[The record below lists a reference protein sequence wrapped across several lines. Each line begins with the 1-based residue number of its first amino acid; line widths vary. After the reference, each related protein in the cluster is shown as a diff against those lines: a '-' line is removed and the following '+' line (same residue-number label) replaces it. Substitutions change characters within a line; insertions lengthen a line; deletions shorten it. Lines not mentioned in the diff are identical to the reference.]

1 MQIVKTYK
9 FKLYQTK
16 KNKNLHQQID
26 IAGLIYN
33 HCIALHRKYYR
44 LTGKTLNKFA
54 LMKHV
59 AKLKKLERYAHWNL
73 VDAQAIQDVCDRI
86 DKAYKLFFGNL
97 KRKIRTSPPSFKK
110 VKKYSS
116 FTLKQTGW
124 KLLGDNK
131 IVIRGKVYKF
141 SKSRDI
147 PADIKTVTVKRDT
160 LGNLY
165 LYFVVEEEIDQ
176 SARIL
181 TGNSAGFDFGM
192 KVFLTSSDGQE
203 IESPLYYRQAM
214 HDLKLAQR
222 AMSTKRKGSNNW
234 KKAKAHV
241 ARLYQ
246 TVVNRRRDWFFKLAH
261 ELTDRYDALFFEDLS
276 MKGMQA
282 LWGRKISDLARSEFM
297 GILKHVASVKDKLVG
312 LVDRFYP
319 SSKTCSDCGCVNH
332 SLTLS
337 DRRWVCTGCGVIHDR
352 DLNAALNILR
362 EGASSLRLGTIR
374 PALQASAV

>member
-1 MQIVKTYK
+1 MKIIKTYK
-9 FKLYQTK
+9 FKLYRSK
-16 KNKNLHQQID
+16 KNKHLHQQID
-26 IAGLIYN
+26 IAGLIYK
-33 HCIALHRKYYR
+33 HCIALHRRYFR
-44 LTGKTLNKFA
+44 LTGKSLNKFV
-54 LMKHV
+54 LMKHIT
-59 AKLKKLERYAHWNL
+59 KLKKLDRYSHWNL
-73 VDAQAIQDVCDRI
+73 VDAQAIQDICDRI
-86 DKAYKLFFGNL
+86 DKAHKLFFGNL

-124 KLLGDNK
+124 KLLDGNK
-131 IVIRGKVYKF
+131 VVIRGKVYKF

-147 PADIKTVTVKRDT
+147 PSDVKTVTVKRDT

-222 AMSTKRKGSNNW
+222 AMSSKRKGSNNW
-234 KKAKAHV
+234 KKAKEDV

-282 LWGRKISDLARSEFM
+282 LWGRKIGDLARSEFM
-297 GILKHVASVKDKLVG
+297 SILKHVASVKGKLVG

-319 SSKTCSDCGCVNH
+319 SSKTCNDCGCVNH

-337 DRRWVCTGCGVIHDR
+337 DRRWACAGCGVIHDR
-352 DLNAALNILR
+352 DLNAAFNIHR
-362 EGASSLRLGTIR
+362 VGASTHGLGDVR
-374 PALQASAV
+374 PSQTAIAT